1 MASRSISSRAFFYSR
16 YIHDLSDIGSLSLIG
31 CARYKPICQFCRL
44 GWFCCFDLLPVGFSS
59 KKEEHR
65 PGSHTSDI
73 HGLDREILLLL
84 CSSKQ
89 NIALS
94 NLSGSCRTT
103 FGQFWPKEVAFRY
116 SLWSFHGLCV
126 NWPFLRAF
134 SVLRIVS
141 GKIFFSVTFWASL
154 RGLPGVFFAFAMKY
168 TSFLKSLYISLL
180 CKKSTPLLKCLI
192 LTRVPTRTGYL
203 RSGIASIH
211 HGMCPI
217 TLSPC

>member
-1 MASRSISSRAFFYSR
+1 MASRSISSRTFFCSR
-16 YIHDLSDIGSLSLIG
+16 YIHDLSDIGFYITDW
-31 CARYKPICQFCRL
+31 R
-44 GWFCCFDLLPVGFSS
+44 CCFDLLPVGFSS

-94 NLSGSCRTT
+94 SLSRSCRTT
-103 FGQFWPKEVAFRY
+103 FGQFWPKGAFRY

-126 NWPFLRAF
+126 NWPFLRAS

-141 GKIFFSVTFWASL
+141 GKIFFSVAFWASL
-154 RGLPGVFFAFAMKY
+154 RGLPGVFFAVAMKY

-180 CKKSTPLLKCLI
+180 CKKK
-192 LTRVPTRTGYL
+192 
-203 RSGIASIH
+203 H
-211 HGMCPI
+211 FI
-217 TLSPC
+217 TESAWY